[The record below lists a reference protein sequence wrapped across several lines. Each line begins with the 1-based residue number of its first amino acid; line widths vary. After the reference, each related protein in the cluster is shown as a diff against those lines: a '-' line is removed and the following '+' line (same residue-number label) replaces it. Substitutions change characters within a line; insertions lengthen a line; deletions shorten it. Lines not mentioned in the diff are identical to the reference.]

1 MLATPVGQFP
11 SLYTLCLFGSGAL
24 LMRGAGCTIN
34 DIWDRKY
41 DGQVSLQTWQFLNNE
56 EPQKSNLSSLV
67 EFYFPDC
74 YL

>member
-41 DGQVSLQTWQFLNNE
+41 DGQVSLQT
-56 EPQKSNLSSLV
+56 
-67 EFYFPDC
+67 
-74 YL
+74 